1 MTDETAQRWQDQ
13 FVELAKTN
21 GGALADAMGITVTE
35 LSPGRVVGTMPV
47 AGNTQPYGILHGG
60 ASVVMAE
67 SLGSIGSALHGGPDR
82 LAVGIEISCSHH
94 RSAAEGTIT
103 GVATAISLGRTL
115 CTWEIV
121 LTDDQ
126 DRRIAT
132 ARLTCLLR
140 EK

>member
-1 MTDETAQRWQDQ
+1 MTEETANRWQDQ
-13 FVELAKTN
+13 FIELAKTN
-21 GGALADAMGITVTE
+21 GGALADAMGITITE

-47 AGNTQPYGILHGG
+47 QGNTQPYGILHGG
-60 ASVVMAE
+60 ASVVLAE

-82 LAVGIEISCSHH
+82 LAVGIEVSCSHH
-94 RSAAEGTIT
+94 RSASEGLIT
-103 GVATAISLGRTL
+103 GVATAINLGRTL

-126 DRRIAT
+126 NRRTAT